1 MAHFAD
7 CAESITTTIL
17 ENVLIARSTRRV
29 RLVAEDLPEE
39 MEPGQFF
46 MIRIPGCNDPLIGR
60 AFAIYDIGN
69 VDGTRY
75 LDLVYLVKGKMTTAL
90 AELSRGNSASVWGP
104 LGKGFSTEP
113 VDHLIF
119 VAGGVGQTPFLALGK
134 EALGRQQFTTARGSG
149 YAKNVTLCYGAR
161 NKDWLAGL
169 EDFKA
174 AGLNLRIA
182 TDDGSAGKLGLDTEQ
197 LEAVLKETAGQSRRI
212 ACCGPE
218 PMMEAVSNVAMS
230 HGVDCEVSLE
240 TPMACGIG
248 ICFTCVA
255 KIGTNE
261 DWDFKRT
268 CVEGPVFDSRDVV
281 W

>member
-7 CAESITTTIL
+7 CAQSITTPII
-17 ENVLIARSTRRV
+17 ENVPIAQSTRRL
-29 RLVAEDLPEE
+29 RLEADALPSE

-60 AFAIYDIGN
+60 AFAIYDIGES
-69 VDGTRY
+69 DGTRY
-75 LDLVYLVKGKMTTAL
+75 LDLVYLVKGKLTTAL
-90 AELSRGNSASVWGP
+90 AQLGPGSEASIWGP

-134 EALGRQQFTTARGSG
+134 EALGQQQFTASRGCG
-149 YAKNVTLCYGAR
+149 YARNVTLCYGAR
-161 NKDWLAGL
+161 SQDWLAGL
-169 EDFKA
+169 DDFKA
-174 AGLNLRIA
+174 AGLNLRLA
-182 TDDGSAGKLGLDTEQ
+182 TDDGSAGIRGLVTHQ
-197 LEAVLKETAGQSRRI
+197 LEEVLEETSGQSRRI

-218 PMMEAVSNVAMS
+218 PMMEAVARVAQSHNVN
-230 HGVDCEVSLE
+230 CEVSLE

-261 DWDFKRT
+261 NWDFKRT
-268 CVEGPVFDSRDVV
+268 CVEGPVFNSQDVV

>member
-7 CAESITTTIL
+7 CAESITTPIL
-17 ENVLIARSTRRV
+17 ENVLIARSTRRL
-29 RLVAEDLPEE
+29 RLAADELPDE

-60 AFAIYDIGN
+60 AFAIYDIGT
-69 VDGTRY
+69 DGGMRY
-75 LDLVYLVKGKMTTAL
+75 LDLVYLVKGKLTTAL
-90 AELSRGNSASVWGP
+90 AELRPGASASIWGP

-113 VDHLIF
+113 VDRLIF

-134 EALGRQQFTTARGSG
+134 EALGQQQFTAARQSG

-161 NKDWLAGL
+161 NEQWLAGL
-169 EDFKA
+169 DDFQS

-182 TDDGSAGKLGLDTEQ
+182 TDDGSAGKKGLVTEQ
-197 LEAVLKETAGQSRRI
+197 LETVLEETEGLSRRI

-218 PMMEAVSNVAMS
+218 PMMEAVAKIAAS
-230 HGVDCEVSLE
+230 HGVSCEVSLE

-255 KIGTNE
+255 KIGTND

-268 CVEGPVFDSRDVV
+268 CVEGPVFDSKDVV